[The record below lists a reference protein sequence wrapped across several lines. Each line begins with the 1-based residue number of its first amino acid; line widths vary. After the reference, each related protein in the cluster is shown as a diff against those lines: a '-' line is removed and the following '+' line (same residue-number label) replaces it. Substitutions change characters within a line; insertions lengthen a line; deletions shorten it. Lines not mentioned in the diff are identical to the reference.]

1 MEEERQENGP
11 VNPSEN
17 HPEEG
22 RDLAA
27 LSIVRALDLADVG
40 VVRTDSRGYIVEISA
55 TVGQLFALNLSQSIH
70 WTQLLQEDGEDL
82 WSDGLEDAF
91 LEDGFWK
98 GEGWCDSKSKGRIAV
113 NLVMRRLHDGGRII
127 LLRDVTEVKRSE
139 EQLLE
144 EKQGAEHLN
153 ARLEQ
158 EIQKVNELAVM
169 AERANIAKS
178 VFLTSMSHEFRT
190 PLNGILGY
198 SQILQRD
205 SRLSPENREAAAVIE
220 RCGKHLL
227 ALINDVLDLSKIESG
242 KVQAEWEP
250 THLKLIA
257 TEVADVFRVRC
268 ESKGIELRA
277 AIGRD
282 KGFPD
287 WVIGDAKL
295 LRQILINLVG
305 NAVKFTDRGYVKI
318 EASLVA
324 EENPGDEEGEVVVRF
339 AVSDT
344 GSGIDKAHLDQIFEE
359 FFQTEAFSGH
369 KGGTGL
375 GLSISR
381 KLVACMGGRLR
392 VESEIGKGSRF
403 WFDLKTRRVR
413 SRQKGESRSD
423 FAILGYE
430 GAPIGVRLDAL
441 SPIEDEVLGR
451 AFRDLGF
458 DVRRTSLDSG
468 SDCVPDGSVR
478 FVVLR
483 EDYLNRS
490 FLSGAIAGDLSG
502 LEGRSNPITCVVLAT
517 GESVIEP
524 LPAEL
529 VEHISVRYLPAPIQI
544 TALHAILGEASDV
557 RWKTQTEAGAE
568 IGSPSGGGK
577 QENLSDAKPSA
588 SCMQSWLMLAQ
599 IGDTK
604 GLKDE
609 IERWENTQKQPTALT
624 AELRSMIKTYRI
636 DAICTKL
643 GGFISGESR

>member
-1 MEEERQENGP
+1 MQEERKKGEP
-11 VNPSEN
+11 VNPADSAAGAGE
-17 HPEEG
+17 
-22 RDLAA
+22 DLAS
-27 LSIVRALDLADVG
+27 LSIVRALELSDVG
-40 VVRTDSRGYIVEISA
+40 VVKTDSKGLILEISA
-55 TVGQLFALNLSQSIH
+55 PVEQLFVLDLSHPIH
-70 WTQLLQEDGEDL
+70 WTKLLQEDGEDL
-82 WSDGLEDAF
+82 WSAGLEEAF
-91 LEDGFWK
+91 QEAGHWK

-113 NLVMRRLHDGGRII
+113 DLVMRRLQDGGRLI
-127 LLRDVTEVKRSE
+127 LLRDITEVKRSE
-139 EQLLE
+139 DQLLE

-153 ARLEQ
+153 SRLEQ

-287 WVIGDAKL
+287 WVVGDAKL
-295 LRQILINLVG
+295 LRQVLINLVG

-318 EASLVA
+318 EASLIA

-339 AVSDT
+339 SVSDT
-344 GSGIDKAHLDQIFEE
+344 GLGIDKAHLDQIFEE

-392 VESEIGKGSRF
+392 VESEVGKGSRF
-403 WFDLKTRRVR
+403 WFDLKTIRIK
-413 SRQKGESRSD
+413 SREQGESRGD
-423 FAILGYE
+423 MAIYGFE
-430 GAPIGVRLDAL
+430 GPPVAVRLDAL
-441 SPIEDEVLGR
+441 SPIEDEVIGR

-458 DVRRTSLDSG
+458 EVKRTSPDSG
-468 SDCVPDGSVR
+468 ALSVPPSGVR
-478 FVVLR
+478 FAVVR
-483 EDYLNRS
+483 EEHLGQS
-490 FLSGAIAGDLSG
+490 FLSGAIAGNLSD
-502 LEGRSNPITCVVLAT
+502 LEGRADPLTCVVLAS

-529 VEHISVRYLPAPIQI
+529 TEKVSVRYLPAPIQI
-544 TALHAILGEASDV
+544 NALHTILGEASDV
-557 RWKTQTEAGAE
+557 RWKTSPGDGDGIRT
-568 IGSPSGGGK
+568 GSAAR
-577 QENLSDAKPSA
+577 EDVTLSDAKPPVSR
-588 SCMQSWLMLAQ
+588 MQAWLMLAQ

-604 GLKDE
+604 ALKDE
-609 IERWENTQKQPTALT
+609 IERWENAQSQPTSLS
-624 AELRSMIKTYRI
+624 AELRSMIKAYRI

-643 GGFISGESR
+643 TTLISQSA